1 MSDGTGGRDARTLPS
16 LTLRLV
22 WVTAAV
28 MAVILGVVGVVRE
41 ERLRA
46 ILYRETAVGLAVNY
60 HTLLSGLPGNF
71 TVPVGLA
78 ANASG
83 LARFL
88 ASLTVGAVVANEDG
102 VPLASAPIG
111 DTGERPPILSTRVYL
126 KGMRGLGPP
135 YFVAGQGR
143 RKLLVILEPI
153 VSPVGVSGV
162 VELATPAEPVDQA
175 LHQETWFD
183 LLAGLLALA
192 GVTVALWLLLDRY
205 LAPLKDMAA
214 VSERVAGGDFEV
226 ELPEGSVRE
235 VGFLTTAFGTMVRR
249 VEAALGR
256 ERAEQERV
264 RSFVADASH
273 SLRTPLTV
281 LNGRLDLLLRG
292 EGRDEPSLEAS
303 LRDLRAEGERMAR
316 IVQGL
321 LVLARLDMAQAG
333 SLAEAYPPLPVA
345 ATLDAL
351 RPRLDALAQDRTLTL
366 TLPPGQV
373 AVRAPAEALDTII
386 SNLVENACRYTPE
399 EGAIQVAAEVA
410 DDFVRIT
417 VRDTGTGIGEGDLP
431 HLFERFYRG
440 RRMVAPGRRDGGA
453 GLGLAIVQRWAV
465 SLGGR
470 VEAANRTDRQGAVF
484 TVYLPLA
491 GSGKGM
497 ETGSSGQATARTTGS
512 DA

>member
-1 MSDGTGGRDARTLPS
+1 
-16 LTLRLV
+16 
-22 WVTAAV
+22 
-28 MAVILGVVGVVRE
+28 
-41 ERLRA
+41 
-46 ILYRETAVGLAVNY
+46 
-60 HTLLSGLPGNF
+60 
-71 TVPVGLA
+71 
-78 ANASG
+78 
-83 LARFL
+83 
-88 ASLTVGAVVANEDG
+88 
-102 VPLASAPIG
+102 
-111 DTGERPPILSTRVYL
+111 
-126 KGMRGLGPP
+126 
-135 YFVAGQGR
+135 
-143 RKLLVILEPI
+143 
-153 VSPVGVSGV
+153 
-162 VELATPAEPVDQA
+162 
-175 LHQETWFD
+175 
-183 LLAGLLALA
+183 
-192 GVTVALWLLLDRY
+192 
-205 LAPLKDMAA
+205 
-214 VSERVAGGDFEV
+214 
-226 ELPEGSVRE
+226 
-235 VGFLTTAFGTMVRR
+235 
-249 VEAALGR
+249 
-256 ERAEQERV
+256 
-264 RSFVADASH
+264 
-273 SLRTPLTV
+273 
-281 LNGRLDLLLRG
+281 
-292 EGRDEPSLEAS
+292 
-303 LRDLRAEGERMAR
+303 MAR

-345 ATLDAL
+345 PTLDAL
-351 RPRLDALAQDRTLTL
+351 RPRLEALAQDRTLTL